1 MQTLSRDYFSY
12 LLRIWKSE
20 ESGQPVWRISIEDTL
35 HSEPSYFT
43 SLDALTE
50 FLQSQV
56 GVDVPLL
63 KPEQLE

>member
-35 HSEPSYFT
+35 HGEPVYFT
-43 SLDALTE
+43 SLDALNE
-50 FLQSQV
+50 YLQSQV
-56 GVDVPLL
+56 GSETPLIRS
-63 KPEQLE
+63 EQQE